1 MAQQLK
7 DEVQE
12 AIASAALEIFA
23 RKGFRQATMADIGK
37 AARISTGN
45 IYRYYENKEDLFHAL
60 LTEEFVG
67 AFVDLV
73 RRRVKSLD
81 GIEDIRELAPTAA
94 FHGVSQELLAF
105 CLANRQRV
113 VILLGRSQGTRYET
127 FSEELVATLVKLAIA
142 HFRALNPELKVTKT
156 MRFNLDRLYRNFVGM
171 MVDILTHF
179 HEEADIRQAIDDY
192 SRYHLAGL
200 KSFFG

>member
-12 AIASAALEIFA
+12 AIASAALEVFA
-23 RKGFRQATMADIGK
+23 RKGFRQATMAEIGK

-45 IYRYYENKEDLFHAL
+45 IYRYYENKEELFHAL
-60 LTEEFVG
+60 VTEEFVA
-67 AFVDLV
+67 AFLDLL
-73 RRRVKSLD
+73 RRRVKALD
-81 GIEDIRELAPTAA
+81 GIEDVRELAPTAA
-94 FHGVSQELLAF
+94 FHGVSEELLSF

-113 VILLGRSQGTRYET
+113 IILLGRSEGTRYES
-127 FSEELVATLVKLAIA
+127 FAEELVATLSKLAIA
-142 HFRALNPELKVTKT
+142 HFRTLRPELELTRT
-156 MRFNLDRLYRNFVGM
+156 MRFNLERIYRNFVGV
-171 MVDILTHF
+171 MVDLLTHF
-179 HEEADIRQAIDDY
+179 PKEPDLRRAVEDY